1 MGQPY
6 FDRRF
11 FDLGSL
17 EHRCEE
23 GGLAGG
29 KRRKPKIIQDKRK
42 PKIIKDKKKRGEWA
56 ESVFLS
62 RASEEGLPASKPW
75 GDSRSFDCVV
85 GRPGKFV
92 AVQVKCT
99 IARLESGEGYI
110 CSVCSSHKP
119 YPAGSFDFV
128 AAYVIPEDA
137 WYIIPEKEIR
147 GLKSISLCTVG
158 AEAKY
163 EPYREAWGLL
173 RKASEIRRARERQRT
188 GCCAGNG
195 CGASVERG
203 GTDANGRELFQA
215 VYGAQQ
221 SLFRAKPG
229 ARSRARLLETSPD
242 LWVRSSPPFER
253 RREG

>member
-1 MGQPY
+1 MRGGWIGGWEEAETENYPRQAEAEDHPGQ
-6 FDRRF
+6 
-11 FDLGSL
+11 
-17 EHRCEE
+17 
-23 GGLAGG
+23 
-29 KRRKPKIIQDKRK
+29 
-42 PKIIKDKKKRGEWA
+42 KKRGEWA

-62 RASEEGLPASKPW
+62 RAGEEGLPASKPW
-75 GDSRSFDCVV
+75 GDSPSYDCVV

-99 IARLESGEGYI
+99 IAKLESGNGYI

-128 AAYVIPEDA
+128 AAYVIREDA

-173 RKASEIRRARERQRT
+173 RKASEIREPESGGERDAAPETAAAHPSSAVGRMQTAANYFKRYM
-188 GCCAGNG
+188 
-195 CGASVERG
+195 ERS
-203 GTDANGRELFQA
+203 NLI
-215 VYGAQQ
+215 
-221 SLFRAKPG
+221 SAKPG
-229 ARSRARLLETSPD
+229 TKS
-242 LWVRSSPPFER
+242 
-253 RREG
+253 